1 MNCMAEDHIG
11 GSPVADRSNTD
22 AVGIWKSVARQKD
35 RARTEIGI
43 KNGADVMDKT
53 EDMCIAANTFR
64 SDLFRELTE
73 RYIGDTIGPTI
84 CQ

>member
-35 RARTEIGI
+35 RVKTEIGI
-43 KNGADVMDKT
+43 KNGADVMTKT
-53 EDMCIAANTFR
+53 EDMCMRGKCVSECVIPGVDR
-64 SDLFRELTE
+64 KI
-73 RYIGDTIGPTI
+73 YW
-84 CQ
+84 